1 QALEADGARRLW
13 NELFFSAPQ
22 LKRDSLCCPPPTAN
36 YLWNTTAPTS
46 ADSGSEF
53 QPSRG
58 VVTCQD
64 PSDVPPGAS
73 SYGRLRGIREG
84 LVWPRCRTGPVG
96 VRCGAPAA

>member
-1 QALEADGARRLW
+1 MNLSSARRSL
-13 NELFFSAPQ
+13 SAIRYAATYC
-22 LKRDSLCCPPPTAN
+22 KSFVD
-36 YLWNTTAPTS
+36 TTAPTS

-73 SYGRLRGIREG
+73 SYGRVRGIREG
-84 LVWPRCRTGPVG
+84 LAWPRCRTGPVG
-96 VRCGAPAA
+96 SGSVRRQHNKRLKLTARVD